1 MILTT
6 LRICHSVLIMSASES
21 HELRVLSGSS
31 SLPRVA
37 SEEERARSTGFED
50 AIPPE
55 NAAQDLRPSRQYQ
68 TLLLLSGFMM
78 IFQTIGIGQAYG
90 IFQVGT
96 LCDRYD
102 GLMPFHSDNGRYV
115 SIARN
120 SIHPLKAI
128 SRMRLD
134 KMRSFHLWVASVMG

>member
-6 LRICHSVLIMSASES
+6 LRTCHSVLIMSASES
-21 HELRVLSGSS
+21 HEPRVLSVSS
-31 SLPRVA
+31 SLPRV
-37 SEEERARSTGFED
+37 SPEEERARSTGFEEV
-50 AIPPE
+50 IPPE

-96 LCDRYD
+96 LRDRY
-102 GLMPFHSDNGRYV
+102 GLMPFPSDDARYV
-115 SIARN
+115 FISRN
-120 SIHPLKAI
+120 SIPLLKAI

-134 KMRSFHLWVASVMG
+134 KMRSSHSWVASVMG